1 MTRRQTSPLVVALVI
16 VLGLIAPLMDTT
28 IVNVAIPSLR
38 SDLDATV
45 STIQWVST
53 GYLLAMAVA
62 IPVTGWASQR
72 WGARRMWLAGLWL
85 FLIGSVL
92 AGLAWNTGS
101 LIGFRA
107 LQGVAAGLLIPIMQ
121 TLLIG
126 GGAAGGPGGGAPMR
140 NMMALISLPALLGP
154 VFGPVIGG
162 LIVNHMSWRWIF
174 YVNPP
179 ICLVAIALAMVFL
192 PRDAG
197 IRTHRLDLVG
207 LLLLSPAVAGIVYG
221 LSELGNRGGVAHAA
235 VLLPLVGG
243 AVLLGAFLWH
253 ALRTA
258 EPLVDLRLFK
268 VRTFSA
274 AGALLFLTGMASFG
288 ALLLLPLYYQQLR
301 GDSVV
306 VAGLLM
312 MPQGIGIALSRGV
325 AGVAERW
332 GARTVVLTAVLLSIA
347 GTLPFAFAG
356 PDTSPVLLAAAL
368 VVRGAGLGTVMMAV
382 LFGAYEGLAKPQIPH
397 ASTTTRILQQLGG
410 SFGTAVLAVLL
421 QRGLAAHAAD
431 PAVAFDHAFAW
442 SIALSLPALVA
453 AFFVPGRK
461 RPGDAGPESDRT
473 RVGGRPT
480 DGPAVEDGHSGDRSD
495 PMSDQPVVADRR

>member
-1 MTRRQTSPLVVALVI
+1 MKHRETSPLVVALVI
-16 VLGLIAPLMDTT
+16 VLGLIAPLLDTT
-28 IVNVAIPSLR
+28 IVNVAIPTLR
-38 SDLDATV
+38 RDLGATV

-53 GYLLAMAVA
+53 GYLLAMAMA
-62 IPVTGWASQR
+62 IPVTGWASR
-72 WGARRMWLAGLWL
+72 RFGARRVWLAALWL
-85 FLIGSVL
+85 FLTGSVL

-107 LQGVAAGLLIPIMQ
+107 LQGIAAGLLIPIMQ

-126 GGAAGGPGGGAPMR
+126 GATGGAGGGARMR
-140 NMMALISLPALLGP
+140 NMMALVSLPALLGP

-179 ICLVAIALAMVFL
+179 ICLAAIVLATVFL
-192 PRDAG
+192 PLDAG
-197 IRTHRLDLVG
+197 HRTHRLDLIG
-207 LLLLSPAVAGIVYG
+207 LLLLSPALAGIVYG
-221 LSELGNRGGVAHAA
+221 LSELGNRGGVAHPA
-235 VLLPLVGG
+235 VLLPLIGG
-243 AVLLGAFLWH
+243 AVLLGVFLRQ
-253 ALRTA
+253 ALRAA

-274 AGALLFLTGMASFG
+274 ASVLMFLTGMASFG

-306 VAGLLM
+306 TAGLLM
-312 MPQGIGIALSRGV
+312 MPQGVGIALSRAV
-325 AGVAERW
+325 AGFAERW
-332 GARTVVLTAVLLSIA
+332 GARVVVLTAVLLSIA

-356 PDTSPVLLAAAL
+356 PHTSPVLLAGAL

-382 LFGAYEGLAKPQIPH
+382 LFGAYDGLAEPQVPH
-397 ASTTTRILQQLGG
+397 ASTTTRIMQQLGG
-410 SFGTAVLAVLL
+410 SFGTAILAVLL

-442 SIALSLPALVA
+442 SIALSLPALIA

-461 RPGDAGPESDRT
+461 KSGVAGAAGDRARM
-473 RVGGRPT
+473 GGR
-480 DGPAVEDGHSGDRSD
+480 
-495 PMSDQPVVADRR
+495 PVVADRR

>member
-1 MTRRQTSPLVVALVI
+1 MKSREASPVVVALVI
-16 VLGLIAPLMDTT
+16 VLGLVAPLLDTT

-38 SDLDATV
+38 QDLGATV
-45 STIQWVST
+45 ATIQWVST
-53 GYLLAMAVA
+53 AYLLALAVA

-72 WGARRMWLAGLWL
+72 FGARRVWLAALWL

-92 AGLAWNTGS
+92 AGLAWNIGS

-107 LQGVAAGLLIPIMQ
+107 LQGIAAGLLIPIMQ

-126 GGAAGGPGGGAPMR
+126 GGAGGGAPMR
-140 NMMALISLPALLGP
+140 NTMALVSLPALLGP

-179 ICLVAIALAMVFL
+179 ICLAAIVLAMVFL

-197 IRTHRLDLVG
+197 RRAHRLDLIG

-221 LSELGNRGGVAHAA
+221 LSELGNRGGVAHPA
-235 VLLPLVGG
+235 VLLPLIGG
-243 AVLLGAFLWH
+243 AILLGAFVRH
-253 ALRTA
+253 GLRAA

-274 AGALLFLTGMASFG
+274 ASSLMFLTGMASFG

-306 VAGLLM
+306 TAGLLM
-312 MPQGIGIALSRGV
+312 MPQGIGIALSRAV

-332 GARTVVLTAVLLSIA
+332 GARAVVLTSVLLSIA

-356 PDTSPVLLAAAL
+356 AETSPVLLAGAL

-382 LFGAYEGLAKPQIPH
+382 LFGAYEGLAKPQVPH
-397 ASTTTRILQQLGG
+397 ASTTTRIMQQLGG
-410 SFGTAVLAVLL
+410 SFGTAILAVLL

-431 PAVAFDHAFAW
+431 PAIAFDHAFAW
-442 SIALSLPALVA
+442 SIALSLPALIA
-453 AFFVPGRK
+453 AFFVPGR
-461 RPGDAGPESDRT
+461 RPA
-473 RVGGRPT
+473 
-480 DGPAVEDGHSGDRSD
+480 PAPVTSD
-495 PMSDQPVVADRR
+495 PEPATAGRRG

>member
-1 MTRRQTSPLVVALVI
+1 MKRRESSPVVVALVI
-16 VLGLIAPLMDTT
+16 VLGLVAPLLDTT
-28 IVNVAIPSLR
+28 IVNVAIPTLR
-38 SDLDATV
+38 QDLGATV

-72 WGARRMWLAGLWL
+72 FGARQVWLAALWL

-92 AGLAWNTGS
+92 SGLAWNTGS

-107 LQGVAAGLLIPIMQ
+107 LQGVAAGLLIPVMQ

-126 GGAAGGPGGGAPMR
+126 GGTAAGPGGGASIR
-140 NMMALISLPALLGP
+140 NMMALVSLPALLGP

-179 ICLVAIALAMVFL
+179 ICLAAIVLAMVFL

-197 IRTHRLDLVG
+197 RRTHRLDLIG

-221 LSELGNRGGVAHAA
+221 LSELGNRGGVAHPA
-235 VLLPLVGG
+235 VLMPVIGG

-253 ALRTA
+253 ALRA
-258 EPLVDLRLFK
+258 EEPLVDLRLFK

-274 AGALLFLTGMASFG
+274 TSALLFLTGMASFG

-306 VAGLLM
+306 TAGLLM
-312 MPQGIGIALSRGV
+312 MPQGVGIALSRVV
-325 AGVAERW
+325 AGFAERW
-332 GARTVVLTAVLLSIA
+332 GARALVLTSVLLSIA
-347 GTLPFAFAG
+347 GTLPFALAG
-356 PDTSPVLLAAAL
+356 PDTSPVLLAGAL
-368 VVRGAGLGTVMMAV
+368 VVRGTGLGTVMMAV
-382 LFGAYEGLAKPQIPH
+382 LFGAYEGLTKPQIPH
-397 ASTTTRILQQLGG
+397 ASTTTRIMQQLGG
-410 SFGTAVLAVLL
+410 SFGTAILAVLL

-431 PAVAFDHAFAW
+431 PAIAFDHAFAW
-442 SIALSLPALVA
+442 SIALSLPALIA
-453 AFFVPGRK
+453 AFFVPGR
-461 RPGDAGPESDRT
+461 PTSGVAGTASDRE
-473 RVGGRPT
+473 RVGGRPV
-480 DGPAVEDGHSGDRSD
+480 DRAAVEAGQVTNGHR
-495 PMSDQPVVADRR
+495 

>member
-1 MTRRQTSPLVVALVI
+1 MKHRETGPLIVALVI
-16 VLGLIAPLMDTT
+16 VLGLIAPLLDTT
-28 IVNVAIPSLR
+28 IVNVAIPTLR
-38 SDLDATV
+38 RDLGATV

-53 GYLLAMAVA
+53 GYLLAMAMA
-62 IPVTGWASQR
+62 IPVTGWAS
-72 WGARRMWLAGLWL
+72 RRFGGRRVWLAALWL

-92 AGLAWNTGS
+92 SGLAWNIGS

-107 LQGVAAGLLIPIMQ
+107 LQGIAAGLLIPIMQ

-126 GGAAGGPGGGAPMR
+126 SATGGTGGGARMR
-140 NMMALISLPALLGP
+140 NMMALVSLPALLGP

-179 ICLVAIALAMVFL
+179 ICLAAIVLAMVFL
-192 PRDAG
+192 PPEAG
-197 IRTHRLDLVG
+197 RRTHRLDLIG
-207 LLLLSPAVAGIVYG
+207 LLLLSPALAGIVYG
-221 LSELGNRGGVAHAA
+221 LSELGNRGGVAHPA
-235 VLLPLVGG
+235 VLLPLIGG
-243 AVLLGAFLWH
+243 AVLLGVFLLR
-253 ALRTA
+253 ALRSA

-274 AGALLFLTGMASFG
+274 ASALMFLTGMASFG

-306 VAGLLM
+306 TAGLLM
-312 MPQGIGIALSRGV
+312 MPQGIGIALSRAV
-325 AGVAERW
+325 AGFAERW
-332 GARTVVLTAVLLSIA
+332 GARVVVLTAVLLSIA

-356 PDTSPVLLAAAL
+356 PDTSPVLLAGAL

-382 LFGAYEGLAKPQIPH
+382 LFGAYEGLAEPQVPH
-397 ASTTTRILQQLGG
+397 ASTTTRIMQQLGG
-410 SFGTAVLAVLL
+410 SFGTAILAVLL

-442 SIALSLPALVA
+442 SIALSLPALIA
-453 AFFVPGRK
+453 AFFVPGRGK
-461 RPGDAGPESDRT
+461 SGGAEAAGDRAQM
-473 RVGGRPT
+473 GGR
-480 DGPAVEDGHSGDRSD
+480 
-495 PMSDQPVVADRR
+495 PVVADRR